1 MNDLVVAFNEY
12 FKVVPA
18 NTPGLLNEV
27 FRLRYQALCIE
38 RSFPDFGA
46 SFFPDEVEKDIYDLS
61 AVHALLQHRPSKA
74 YVGTVRLLLPDPT
87 DLTKPFPGQ
96 QHIQFDPKLIDMGKL
111 CSGHTAEISRFVLL
125 SRFPHHEGVRG
136 RKPADRRDLKGG
148 RPTRRRVPHAFIG
161 LAVGVM
167 GMCAQHNI
175 SHWFS
180 VMDPS
185 LNRLLGLYGMQ
196 LDPVGP
202 LVEYHG
208 QRRPYFV
215 DLIKV
220 FNRTYTNHRMVW
232 ELLTDYGR
240 IWPAALERR
249 LQPRPQDIGVTL
261 KSA

>member
-1 MNDLVVAFNEY
+1 MNDLVAAFNEY
-12 FKVVPA
+12 FEVISA
-18 NTPGLLNEV
+18 DTPDLLHEV
-27 FRLRYQALCIE
+27 FKLRYQALCIE
-38 RSFPDFGA
+38 RTFPDFDA
-46 SFFPDEVEKDIYDLS
+46 SFFPDEIEKDTYDLS

-87 DLTKPFPGQ
+87 NLEKPFPGQ
-96 QHIQFDPKLIDMGKL
+96 QRTQLDPALMDVSKLHNR
-111 CSGHTAEISRFVLL
+111 HTAEISRFALL
-125 SRFPHHEGVRG
+125 SRFPHHKGMR
-136 RKPADRRDLKGG
+136 RQLDRRDLNV
-148 RPTRRRVPHAFIG
+148 RQNPRRRFPHAFLG
-161 LAVGVM
+161 LAVGVVR
-167 GMCAQHNI
+167 MCAENNI

-232 ELLTDYGR
+232 ELITDNGR
-240 IWPAALERR
+240 IWPAALEQR
-249 LQPRPQDIGVTL
+249 LQPRHVNSGAML
-261 KSA
+261 KVA